1 MTGQVFFQQLA
12 RDPRFSDIHPRLA
25 SFLKGYL
32 SGERV
37 TRFED
42 QFVINTHLPPYPSPA
57 FDSMIEHFSSF
68 GQSEGKRHLF
78 SVTLA
83 VTNRC
88 HYNCWHCS
96 NAGRCQEDVPLVRL
110 QELVQQLQDLGVV
123 MVTLSG
129 GEPLLRMDLEQIVD
143 SFGDRTCLCLNTT
156 GAGLTQD
163 RAEALRAAGLF
174 ALGVSLDSA
183 QAMEH
188 DRMRGKKGAF
198 KTALRALDLADGAGL
213 YAYMISMATQAFLRP
228 ENFSSFMQFITHTP
242 AREVHVLEPCATG
255 RLANSPEACLSP
267 SEREQ
272 ILAYQREIAADPSKP
287 VLSSFAS
294 LESGTAFG
302 CGAGLTHL
310 YIDGSGEV
318 SPCNLLPLSFGNV
331 LNSSLSDILT
341 SMGNI
346 FEAPRTECVGRIL
359 NQHIPNTTMPAPPDI
374 SKALCEKH
382 LPKSHEMPE
391 FCRVQ
396 QSMQTR
402 VGRTEL
408 ENAYN
413 QIHAYYDQFWLDQ
426 AGAPIKQLID
436 KLSLTGREK
445 VFEAGCG
452 TGYGTALLAKR
463 LEHAGQITA
472 VDLSEGMLSQA
483 QERAQDQGFSATQ
496 FICAD
501 ALEEIQVNGPF
512 DLVFSTWVL
521 GYIPLHPFFEAVSQA
536 LADQGLL
543 AFVVHKLNSPRRE
556 LEIFQDIVADDPDV
570 LQSQVAFDFP
580 RDMEHMKTE
589 LARANLQPKHLWEG
603 QITFSYDTPEQAL
616 EHLLK
621 SGAGTAYYEAVVP
634 DRREELTRE
643 FIKRLQERTSGQS
656 YDVVHD
662 FLGCVATCTRPASS
676 LPAP

>member
-12 RDPRFSDIHPRLA
+12 RDPLFSDIHPRLA

-32 SGERV
+32 AGERV
-37 TRFED
+37 TRLDD
-42 QFVINTHLPPYPSPA
+42 QYVINTHLPPYPSPA
-57 FDSMIEHFSSF
+57 FDRMIEHFSSF
-68 GQSEGKRHLF
+68 GQREGKRHLF

-96 NAGRCQEDVPLVRL
+96 NAGRCQEDLALFRL
-110 QELVQQLQDLGVV
+110 QEVVQQLQDLGVV

-129 GEPLLRMDLEQIVD
+129 GEPLLRMDLEQIVA
-143 SFGDRTCLCLNTT
+143 SFDDRTCLCLNTT

-174 ALGVSLDSA
+174 ALGVSLDSV
-183 QAMEH
+183 QAVEH

-198 KTALRALDLADGAGL
+198 KTALKALDLADAAGL
-213 YAYMISMATQAFLRP
+213 YAYVISMATQAFLRP
-228 ENFSSFMQFITHTP
+228 ENFADFMQFISHTP

-255 RLANSPEACLSP
+255 RLANSPEACLGP

-331 LNSSLSDILT
+331 RDSSLTDILAG
-341 SMGNI
+341 MGTV
-346 FEAPRTECVGRIL
+346 FKAPRTECIGKIL
-359 NQHIPNTTMPAPPDI
+359 NQHIPSGAVPAPPDL
-374 SKALCEKH
+374 SKALCEEH
-382 LPKSHEMPE
+382 LPKSHEVPE

-396 QSMQTR
+396 QSMTSR

-408 ENAYN
+408 QNAYN

-426 AGAPIKQLID
+426 AGSPIKQLID
-436 KLSLTGREK
+436 TLSLTGRER

-452 TGYGTALLAKR
+452 TGYGTALLAER

-483 QERAQDQGFSATQ
+483 RERAQTQGFTATQ

-501 ALEEIQVNGPF
+501 ALDALRSNGPF

-536 LADQGLL
+536 LADQGGL
-543 AFVVHKLNSPRRE
+543 AFVVHRLHSPRRE
-556 LEIFQDIVADDPDV
+556 LEIFQEIVADDPDV

-580 RDMEHMKTE
+580 RDMEHVENE
-589 LARANLQPKHLWEG
+589 LAGVGLQPKQLWEDH
-603 QITFSYDTPEQAL
+603 ITFSCGTAEQAL

-634 DRREELTRE
+634 DRREELTGE
-643 FIKRLQERTSGQS
+643 FIKRLQERTPGRS
-656 YDVVHD
+656 YEVVHD
-662 FLGCVATCTRPASS
+662 FLACVATRCRPASS
-676 LPAP
+676 LQAP